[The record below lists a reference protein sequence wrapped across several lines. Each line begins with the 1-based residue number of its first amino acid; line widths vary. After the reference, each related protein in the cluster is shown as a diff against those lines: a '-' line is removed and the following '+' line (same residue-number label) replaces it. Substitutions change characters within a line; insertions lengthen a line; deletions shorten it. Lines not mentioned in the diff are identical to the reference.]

1 MERESITTPHA
12 PAAIGPYTQAIRA
25 GGLVYLSGQIPLDPK
40 TGQLVQG
47 DVRVQTEQVMKNLE
61 AVLSAAGTSF
71 AKVVRATIFLA
82 DLSDFATVNEI
93 YGRRFEGVAPP
104 SRSTVQVAALPR
116 GAKVEI
122 DMIAL
127 AE

>member
-1 MERESITTPHA
+1 MERTPITTPHA

-40 TGQLVQG
+40 TGQLVAG
-47 DVRVQTEQVMKNLE
+47 DARVQAEQVMNNLE
-61 AVLSAAGTSF
+61 AVLTAAGTSF
-71 AKVVRATIFLA
+71 AKVVRATIYLA
-82 DLSDFATVNEI
+82 DLNDFVTVNEV
-93 YGRRFEGVAPP
+93 YGKRFDGMSPP

-122 DMIAL
+122 DLIAL
-127 AE
+127 E